1 MDFEHRREALL
12 PRPVFLRRMARWAAV
27 AGVVLVGSL
36 ALGLCGYHFIEG
48 LPWIDALLN
57 ASMILG
63 GMGPVDLLRTRAGKL
78 FASLYALYSGLAII
92 SVAGLLLA
100 PVVHRFLHKFHLEG
114 REARADPKSPRRR
127 GRR

>member
-36 ALGLCGYHFIEG
+36 ALGVCGYHFVEG

-57 ASMILG
+57 ASMIAG
-63 GMGPVDLLRTRAGKL
+63 GMGPVDPVKTTAGKL
-78 FASLYALYSGLAII
+78 FASFYALYSGLAII
-92 SVAGLLLA
+92 SAAGVLFA
-100 PVVHRFLHKFHLEG
+100 PVFHRFMHHFHVETG
-114 REARADPKSPRRR
+114 PD
-127 GRR
+127 